1 MRYAKGKRIYGA
13 PQMLQLSLD
22 GTRLY
27 VTTSLFGPWDK
38 QFYPDM
44 VEKVFYKIELFFFLK
59 IGKVFRIS

>member
-1 MRYAKGKRIYGA
+1 
-13 PQMLQLSLD
+13 MLQLSLD

-44 VEKVFYKIELFFFLK
+44 VEKVFHKIEFLF
-59 IGKVFRIS
+59 